1 MFSGLSLTSSRT
13 ANHNTSEGVTPT
25 TPTTPTTS
33 SQTRQGGA
41 PSPNLISGLACGPGM
56 EAFKNSGGLAGL
68 LGPPPKSI
76 GRGRK
81 KIKAENPS
89 GPLLVVP
96 YPILASGA
104 DQSPVS
110 ITAKE
115 GKTYR

>member
-1 MFSGLSLTSSRT
+1 MSSRT
-13 ANHNTSEGVTPT
+13 ANHNTSESMTPS

-41 PSPNLISGLACGPGM
+41 PSPHLISGLSGGPGM
-56 EAFKNSGGLAGL
+56 DIIKNSGGLAGL

-104 DQSPVS
+104 DQSTVS

-115 GKTYR
+115 GKTYRYDFRR